1 MEKKILLAVDGSI
14 CSIQSLEY
22 IAALFADRPDV
33 MIHILHCTSSG
44 CTALPEAEDPDNSL
58 MPTGHVFDK
67 QHAAAQRHLRKA
79 EERLTGLGVAA
90 ERITSVTSPSSANVA
105 TALRTY
111 AERHYFDCIVV
122 GRRGIGVVGEMIL
135 GSVSAELF
143 RKSRK
148 IPLWIVDGKIESK
161 RILVPVD
168 GSVPSLMAVDHLAH
182 IFDGRDDVAFHF
194 FHSRSLLSSKIQ
206 CVPED
211 FYGKWGKEWC
221 DTHLSGKN
229 CLFNGPIQVLIDAGI
244 TKEMI
249 YTLPEPTAIEE
260 SMSIVSHAKKHHCGT
275 IVIGRRREGMAK
287 GLLGSVTS
295 RTIMQTQDIALWIV
309 G

>member
-14 CSIQSLEY
+14 CCTLALEY
-22 IAALFADRPDV
+22 VAALFAHRPEV
-33 MIHILHCTSSG
+33 KIHILHCTSSSS
-44 CTALPEAEDPDNSL
+44 AVLPEAEDPDNSL
-58 MPTGHVFDK
+58 LPTGYLFDK
-67 QHAAAQRHLRKA
+67 QHTSGQRHLRKA
-79 EERLTGLGVAA
+79 EERLTSLGIAADRLAALTVPSSSNVAA
-90 ERITSVTSPSSANVA
+90 
-105 TALRTY
+105 ALRAY
-111 AERHYFDCIVV
+111 AERHFFDCIVV
-122 GRRGIGVVGEMIL
+122 GRRGIGVVGEMLL

-143 RKSRK
+143 RKCRK
-148 IPLWIVDGKIESK
+148 IPLWIVDGKIDSR

-182 IFDGRDDVAFHF
+182 IFTGRDDIAFYF
-194 FHSRSLLSSKIQ
+194 FHSRGLLSSKIQ

-211 FYGKWGKEWC
+211 FYSKWGKEWC
-221 DTHLSGKN
+221 DTHLSDRN
-229 CLFNGPIQVLIDAGI
+229 CLFNGPIQLLLDSGI
-244 TKEMI
+244 AKEMI
-249 YTLPEPTAIEE
+249 YTLPEPTSFEE

-295 RTIMQTQDIALWIV
+295 RTILQTQNMALWIV